1 MRLPQVDLKT
11 PSLHPPPL
19 ISRAFGRNLSL
30 NSLSLTLPA
39 RPGLDLPLPNRPL
52 ALLDS
57 ADTRDGL
64 GPQVAPVALPGSG
77 GDDGARDVAGRLAAA
92 EGLLVEGRGGLVGL
106 GGGLGGDFDLVVGAG
121 VDADGF
127 GVGVACVLV
136 WELAF
141 AVLCLG
147 SFGVGCGYF
156 GGVRI
161 VGIAFPRGFSRLL
174 IFRVFAIDVP
184 CCCAC

>member
-1 MRLPQVDLKT
+1 MRLPQVDLKS

-30 NSLSLTLPA
+30 NSLPLTLPA
-39 RPGLDLPLPNRPL
+39 RPGLNLPLPNGPL
-52 ALLDS
+52 ALLDG
-57 ADTRDGL
+57 ADARDGL
-64 GPQVAPVALPGSG
+64 GPQVAPVALLGGG

-141 AVLCLG
+141 AAFVSG
-147 SFGVGCGYF
+147 SFGDVCGWSC
-156 GGVRI
+156 GRVR
-161 VGIAFPRGFSRLL
+161 GLQDCR
-174 IFRVFAIDVP
+174 
-184 CCCAC
+184 ACG